1 MCNGSIVEGETD
13 EIVQPEQ
20 SSKCPPEYTN
30 HPSGNVYHN
39 RLGDQSARP
48 CFVLIGDSII
58 KNIIPQKLSRKRV
71 HKFTYPGLHTNG

>member
-30 HPSGNVYHN
+30 HSTGNVYTIALETKVQD
-39 RLGDQSARP
+39 R
-48 CFVLIGDSII
+48 VLS
-58 KNIIPQKLSRKRV
+58 
-71 HKFTYPGLHTNG
+71 